1 MGLFSKKPKQPA
13 TETPAVAATYSGP
26 ARRSDDQPPA
36 VKPRK
41 AKKITIDQSD
51 LVALHR
57 ELTVL
62 KGRLEAAERA
72 EAKVETHLAALDA
85 ATTALSTERPGSDD
99 MRTHLADLEAQL
111 ATVAEAATAAT
122 AKAAYASAQATAAA
136 TVASNA
142 AAAPAVAVGPDP
154 TLSARIDAIA
164 AQAAAAQAAA
174 ANEGLAAQLA
184 QLAERVSAGD
194 NAARLAAEQ
203 VANIELR
210 LEAVSTEL
218 ANQVTELG
226 RDIDGL
232 AAQSNEAAPDPV
244 IDETID
250 GVKTAQVKLA
260 AEQARYEIAFRQDLA
275 ALADQVRRNPKG

>member
-1 MGLFSKKPKQPA
+1 M
-13 TETPAVAATYSGP
+13 
-26 ARRSDDQPPA
+26 
-36 VKPRK
+36 
-41 AKKITIDQSD
+41 
-51 LVALHR
+51 
-57 ELTVL
+57 
-62 KGRLEAAERA
+62 
-72 EAKVETHLAALDA
+72 
-85 ATTALSTERPGSDD
+85 
-99 MRTHLADLEAQL
+99 
-111 ATVAEAATAAT
+111 
-122 AKAAYASAQATAAA
+122 
-136 TVASNA
+136 
-142 AAAPAVAVGPDP
+142 
-154 TLSARIDAIA
+154 
-164 AQAAAAQAAA
+164 
-174 ANEGLAAQLA
+174 A

-244 IDETID
+244 TDETID